1 MGKHYDMYQAAQHKD
16 DGDLVCCA
24 VAEMLDILERTNPK
38 LYREMAER
46 LEDVAY
52 NIPYEEAERIVRS
65 MTPKGQHWGYN
76 DVEKLCNSKGIT
88 TDITVFY
95 MVMNM
100 VYNDYY
106 NTAHKYGLQSDVEF
120 FWSLTND
127 FIMDADAPSHK
138 VAKYFSM

>member
-16 DGDLVCCA
+16 DSDLVCCA

-52 NIPYEEAERIVRS
+52 NIPYEEAERIVRNMS
-65 MTPKGQHWGYN
+65 PKGQHWGYN

-88 TDITVFY
+88 TDIITFY

-106 NTAHKYGLQSDVEF
+106 GLQSDVEF
-120 FWSLTND
+120 FWSLAND
-127 FIMDADAPSHK
+127 FIMDADATPHK

>member
-1 MGKHYDMYQAAQHKD
+1 MGKHYDMYQTAQQKD
-16 DGDLVCCA
+16 DSDLVCCA

-38 LYREMAER
+38 LYREMSER

-52 NIPYEEAERIVRS
+52 NIPYEEAERIVRN
-65 MTPKGQHWGYN
+65 MAPKGQHWGYN
-76 DVEKLCNSKGIT
+76 DIEKLCNSKGIT
-88 TDITVFY
+88 TDITIYY

-120 FWSLTND
+120 FWSLASD

>member
-1 MGKHYDMYQAAQHKD
+1 MGKNYDVYAAAQQKD
-16 DGDLVCCA
+16 DSDLVCCA
-24 VAEMLDILERTNPK
+24 VAEMLDVLERTNPK
-38 LYREMAER
+38 LYMEMVER

-52 NIPYEEAERIVRS
+52 NIPYEEAERIVRGMS
-65 MTPKGQHWGYN
+65 PRGQHWGYN

-88 TDITVFY
+88 TDIVTYY

-106 NTAHKYGLQSDVEF
+106 KTAQTYGLQNDVEF
-120 FWSLTND
+120 FWSLAMD
-127 FIMDADAPSHK
+127 FITDPDSPSHK

>member
-1 MGKHYDMYQAAQHKD
+1 MGKHYEMYKAAQQKD

-24 VAEMLDILERTNPK
+24 VAEMLDVLERTNPK

-52 NIPYEEAERIVRS
+52 NIPYEQAERIVRG
-65 MTPKGQHWGYN
+65 MTPKGQHWVYN
-76 DVEKLCNSKGIT
+76 DIEKLCNSKGIT
-88 TDITVFY
+88 TDIATFY

-106 NTAHKYGLQSDVEF
+106 NTAHKYGLQNDTEF
-120 FWSLTND
+120 FWSLASD
-127 FIMDADAPSHK
+127 FIMDADGTPHK